1 MNLDQNIFFIFKS
14 FWGCIT
20 WGKHN
25 FSFKIV
31 PISFIILGQD
41 IRNYHKLHHMNWF
54 KRTLLPNSRWTT
66 FLSFF
71 TPSEGLIQVLEPQYL
86 QPPSYWPFL
95 AKNWIITLA
104 STLSITF
111 GIPFFQIGSSFQV
124 IPVDSCKSGLT
135 WESRDSS
142 VGRAL
147 DWRSKGPRFDPG
159 SRHSFGHSSQNTA
172 WEP

>member
-1 MNLDQNIFFIFKS
+1 MGQAQFF
-14 FWGCIT
+14 
-20 WGKHN
+20 
-25 FSFKIV
+25 FKIV
-31 PISFIILGQD
+31 PISFIIRGQD

-54 KRTLLPNSRWTT
+54 KRTLLPNSRWTK
-66 FLSFF
+66 FLGFF
-71 TPSEGLIQVLEPQYL
+71 TSLEGLIQVLEPQYL

-159 SRHSFGHSSQNTA
+159 SRHFFFNTCQRHFIDEKVGPGEIRTHDLLFTRQA
-172 WEP
+172 L

>member
-1 MNLDQNIFFIFKS
+1 MNLDQNIFFIFKNS
-14 FWGCIT
+14 WGCIT

-54 KRTLLPNSRWTT
+54 KRTLLPNSRWTK
-66 FLSFF
+66 FLGFF
-71 TPSEGLIQVLEPQYL
+71 TPLEGLIQVLEPQYV
-86 QPPSYWPFL
+86 QPPSYWPYL

-111 GIPFFQIGSSFQV
+111 EYLFSRLEVHFKSSPSTFANQARHERAV
-124 IPVDSCKSGLT
+124 IAQLG
-135 WESRDSS
+135 ER
-142 VGRAL
+142 
-147 DWRSKGPRFDPG
+147 
-159 SRHSFGHSSQNTA
+159 
-172 WEP
+172 